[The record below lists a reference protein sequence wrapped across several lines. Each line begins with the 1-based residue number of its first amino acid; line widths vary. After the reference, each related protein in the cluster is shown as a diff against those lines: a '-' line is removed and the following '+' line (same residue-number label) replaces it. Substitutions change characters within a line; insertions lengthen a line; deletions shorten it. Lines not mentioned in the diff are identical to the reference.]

1 MTDLIYTL
9 IQLGHNFGAL
19 AVTGIPVAAL
29 ARESAGGTFSRRLS
43 WWLVAAWALQAASG
57 SGFALASWK
66 LKGALPEVEGIALA
80 ALIVKIA
87 ATVLGLGLA
96 TIAAARSSRWTAS
109 GRRTIYHLEI
119 VVALVPLAAAAF
131 LRWYL

>member
-1 MTDLIYTL
+1 MTDLIYAL

-29 ARESAGGTFSRRLS
+29 AREGVDGRYSRRLML
-43 WWLVAAWALQAASG
+43 WLVAAWALQVASG
-57 SGFALASWK
+57 SGFALASWT
-66 LKGALPEVEGIALA
+66 LKGALPEVEGIALV
-80 ALIVKIA
+80 ALSVKIG
-87 ATVLGLGLA
+87 ATVIGLGTA
-96 TIAAARSSRWTAS
+96 IVVAARAGRWTAP
-109 GRRTIYHLEI
+109 GRRTMYQFEI